1 MLRSAISGREVL
13 WRRCHGKIDE
23 RLATRVVDTLD
34 RARRCANDVSSHL
47 EHALAH
53 GCFRARHRER
63 HLYVVDSG
71 RLLCAKKRPFRLRGE
86 RGQIDPLRAF
96 KTMSKNWAFGNRKK
110 QDRLER
116 DLSEFS
122 AGIAIRRR
130 ERTALLALR

>member
-1 MLRSAISGREVL
+1 VASRIRSTALR
-13 WRRCHGKIDE
+13 
-23 RLATRVVDTLD
+23 
-34 RARRCANDVSSHL
+34 
-47 EHALAH
+47 
-53 GCFRARHRER
+53 
-63 HLYVVDSG
+63 
-71 RLLCAKKRPFRLRGE
+71 KKRPFRLRGE